1 MTSTLYD
8 QYTESERR
16 YAAAERER
24 IALDIPDAVE
34 MARLMR
40 YAKPRPGDTMEA
52 FYRDL
57 AEIETLHKTLFRTDQ
72 QHRERGAHVPAQLA
86 RAWRKID
93 ALYSCDMGARYAAIL
108 SAGYAATL
116 QPALFT
122 E

>member
-40 YAKPRPGDTMEA
+40 YAKPRPGDTMQA
-52 FYRDL
+52 FRADL
-57 AEIETLHKTLFRTDQ
+57 DKIETIHKRLSRAVESRNYARQ
-72 QHRERGAHVPAQLA
+72 PIPPQLA

-108 SAGYAATL
+108 SAEYAATL
-116 QPALFT
+116 QPALLT